1 MAEAKLPDLNTD
13 DLDQAVKIVS
23 GTVRSMGLEIK
34 D

>member
-23 GTVRSMGLEIK
+23 DAARSMGLEVK

>member
-13 DLDQAVKIVS
+13 GLDQAAKIVS
-23 GTVRSMGLEIK
+23 GTARSMGLEVK